1 MHDGTDIKGFAGFAS
16 QWLIMKGQ
24 FWLLK
29 RSFSMNAILEM
40 VGYFFII
47 VTIIIL
53 MELFGVPVI
62 AVLTKGDT
70 LNIPAFGLLRDK
82 GFKGAEAM
90 KRAPD
95 VAAQMLSKHKLN
107 IESQLNGKKYPP
119 KAYLP
124 MASK

>member
-1 MHDGTDIKGFAGFAS
+1 MR
-16 QWLIMKGQ
+16 GQ

-29 RSFSMNAILEM
+29 KGFSMNAILEM

-47 VTIIIL
+47 VIVIFL

-70 LNIPAFGLLRDK
+70 LNIPAFKLLKDEGLTM
-82 GFKGAEAM
+82 AEAIP
-90 KRAPD
+90 RAPD

-107 IESQLNGKKYPP
+107 IESQLKDKNYPP

-124 MASK
+124 MASE

>member
-1 MHDGTDIKGFAGFAS
+1 
-16 QWLIMKGQ
+16 
-24 FWLLK
+24 
-29 RSFSMNAILEM
+29 MNAILEM

-47 VTIIIL
+47 VIIIIL
-53 MELFGVPVI
+53 MDLFGVPVI

-70 LNIPAFGLLRDK
+70 LNLPAFQILRDR
-82 GFKGAEAM
+82 GLTIAEAM
-90 KRAPD
+90 SRVPD

-124 MASK
+124 MASE